1 MDIKNTDF
9 YNEYVDVSLFNTCLK
24 IVDITNYYLLY
35 TNESSFKDI
44 EITKKGID
52 IILNVF
58 SMILLYTKNIEL
70 TIEYTNNSI
79 YYFIE
84 YVSQITSKNTEF
96 VFVNL
101 TIKDAIL
108 YVYRK
113 SIYEINDSHRRN
125 YKTQPHEDTFF
136 EIVNLFIKTYSIILK
151 KFINNKSY
159 SKVNIENMKS
169 HLYNINAYIMTF
181 FKTIETYTE
190 VEDKELKCINDNDKN
205 ILYNVT
211 HKGLNSIYNNTIKY
225 ISDDYS
231 KQYDNSKQN
240 DNSNNDEQEYEKIC
254 DKIKKIIFD
263 YCEELLTEK
272 C

>member
-9 YNEYVDVSLFNTCLK
+9 YNEYVDVSLFNTCFK

-52 IILNVF
+52 IVLNVF

-84 YVSQITSKNTEF
+84 YVSQITSKNAEF

-125 YKTQPHEDTFF
+125 YKTQPHENTFF
-136 EIVNLFIKTYSIILK
+136 EIINLFIKTYSIILK

-159 SKVNIENMKS
+159 SKTNIDDLKS
-169 HLYNINAYIMTF
+169 HLYSINAYIMTF
-181 FKTIETYTE
+181 FKTIETYTKI
-190 VEDKELKCINDNDKN
+190 EDKELKCINDIDKN

-211 HKGLNSIYNNTIKY
+211 HKGLNYIYKNMIEYVSNDYNKKNN
-225 ISDDYS
+225 DD
-231 KQYDNSKQN
+231 N
-240 DNSNNDEQEYEKIC
+240 DNEKEYQKIC
-254 DKIKKIIFD
+254 DKVKQIILD
-263 YCEELLTEK
+263 YCEELLNEEV
-272 C
+272 